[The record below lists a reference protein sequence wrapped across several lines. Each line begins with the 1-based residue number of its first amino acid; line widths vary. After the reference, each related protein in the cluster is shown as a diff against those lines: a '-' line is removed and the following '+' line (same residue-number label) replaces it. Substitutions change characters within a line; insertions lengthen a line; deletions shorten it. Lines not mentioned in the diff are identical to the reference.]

1 VLYDLCL
8 TNDLLLIIFERT
20 KDLMDV
26 WLTKTEISLTKNFL
40 MMILYEGLLLK
51 YTTITAKRKRQLIK
65 KMALAL
71 Y

>member
-1 VLYDLCL
+1 MLYDLCL

-51 YTTITAKRKRQLIK
+51 YNYYSEK
-65 KMALAL
+65 KTPIN
-71 Y
+71 

>member
-1 VLYDLCL
+1 MLYDLCL

-51 YTTITAKRKRQLIK
+51 YTTITAKRNRQLIK